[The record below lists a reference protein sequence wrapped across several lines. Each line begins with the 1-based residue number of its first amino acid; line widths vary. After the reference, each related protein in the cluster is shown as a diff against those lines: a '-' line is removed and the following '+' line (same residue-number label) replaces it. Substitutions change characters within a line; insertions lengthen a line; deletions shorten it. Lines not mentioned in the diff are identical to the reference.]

1 MKLAEV
7 NNVHF
12 IGIGGIG
19 MSALARFMHLR
30 GKVVTGYD
38 RTRTKLTDALEAE
51 GMKIVFDPDPSRLKG
66 VDLVIYTP
74 AVPTGH
80 SELAEAERRNIP
92 VMKRAEVLGMISREY
107 RSIAI
112 AGTHGKTTTTGL
124 TAYLLRAG
132 GIDTTAFIG
141 GISQNFN
148 SNFVFGESEWVVV
161 EADEFDR
168 SFLQLQP
175 DVAVITSIDPDHLD
189 IYGTKASLMDG
200 FRDFAN
206 QILSGGTLY
215 LCDRV
220 EQLEPKAVNTYTYGM
235 ENGEIR
241 ASDVAFGE
249 SGTSFTYQSSDHFI
263 ENLTIPFPGRFN
275 LENALAAI
283 SVAKL
288 LGVGD
293 DELRRALAAAKGV
306 HRRFEVCYDEDELR
320 VVDDYAHHPEEIRA
334 VLEAVRSQF
343 GFNRKII
350 AIFQPHLYSRTR
362 DFYQSFGEALSI
374 ADAVLLVDIYPAR
387 EEPIEGVSSDLIF
400 NHVKVAQK
408 RRCRLEEVT
417 SALAGFKSSPAV
429 VMVMGAG
436 NIDTQVE
443 AIVNEVKTWSNEP

>member
-7 NNVHF
+7 HSVHF

-51 GMKIVFDPDPSRLKG
+51 GMEIGFEPDPTRLEG

-74 AVPTGH
+74 AVPAVH
-80 SELAEAERRNIP
+80 AELVEAKRRNMP
-92 VMKRAEVLGMISREY
+92 VMKRAEVLGMISRAY

-112 AGTHGKTTTTGL
+112 AGTHGKTSTTGL
-124 TAYLLRAG
+124 TAYLLRACG
-132 GIDTTAFIG
+132 VDATAFIG

-148 SNFVFGESEWVVV
+148 SNFVYGESEWVVV

-168 SFLQLQP
+168 SFLQLKP
-175 DVAVITSIDPDHLD
+175 DVAVITSMDPDHLD
-189 IYGTKASLMDG
+189 IYGTEASVLSS

-206 QILSGGTLY
+206 QILPGGTLY
-215 LCDRV
+215 ICDRT
-220 EQLEPKAVNTYTYGM
+220 ERLDPEAVHTDAYGLG
-235 ENGEIR
+235 NGEIK
-241 ASDVAFGE
+241 AIDIDFGE
-249 SGTSFTYQSSDHFI
+249 AGTSFTYQSPEHRI
-263 ENLTIPFPGRFN
+263 ENLTIPFPGRYN

-288 LGVGD
+288 VGVDSD
-293 DELRRALAAAKGV
+293 DLRQALAAAKGV
-306 HRRFEVCYDEDELR
+306 HRRFEIRYDEGNLR

-343 GFNRKII
+343 GSDRKII

-362 DFYQSFGEALSI
+362 DFCEGFGEALSI
-374 ADAVLLVDIYPAR
+374 ADSVLLLDIYPAR

-400 NHVKVAQK
+400 DHVRAGQK
-408 RRCRLEEVT
+408 QKCRLEEVT
-417 SALAGFKSSPAV
+417 TALAGLKTSPAV

-436 NIDTQVE
+436 NIDTKVE
-443 AIVNEVKTWSNEP
+443 AIVNEVKTWSNES